1 MTIAVPPPSNVAD
14 LVDRLGPGTDV
25 IVPIANGE
33 PRAFL
38 DEVDRRRHDLVGV
51 KVHQMSPMRPRG
63 FHGADH
69 GGVQYVSYFLSDHL
83 RQPFAEGCI
92 ELVPNDFHAV
102 PQILRDTCHQPF
114 LVVATSPPDRHGYV
128 SMGLSA
134 DYAAALLH
142 EVPVVAEVNPA
153 MPRVRGLHNFHLR
166 DTVGWYEATT
176 PMVEKAAPTET
187 YEDRAI
193 AGHVAAL
200 IPDGAT
206 LQMGIGAVPGLV
218 AEMLHHH
225 TDLGI
230 HTELLSDS
238 IMGLV
243 ESGAVTGRRKTRER
257 GRVATTFAMGSAE
270 LYEWIDDNP
279 AVMLLPVDICNSPQ
293 VVAEF
298 TNFCAIN
305 ATMQV
310 DLLGQCASE
319 SIGHHYVSSTGGQAD
334 FIRGADLAPGGRSF
348 IVTHSTA
355 LGGSVSRIVTSLSPG
370 AVVTAHKN
378 LADRVVTEFG
388 VAELKGRSL
397 RQRAEALIEVAHPD
411 FQEQLVAE
419 AKEHG
424 LL

>member
-1 MTIAVPPPSNVAD
+1 V
-14 LVDRLGPGTDV
+14 R
-25 IVPIANGE
+25 
-33 PRAFL
+33 
-38 DEVDRRRHDLVGV
+38 
-51 KVHQMSPMRPRG
+51 
-63 FHGADH
+63 
-69 GGVQYVSYFLSDHL
+69 YVSYFLSNHL
-83 RQPFAEGCI
+83 RKPFAEGNI
-92 ELVPNDFHAV
+92 ELVPNDFHSV
-102 PQILRDTCHQPF
+102 PQILRNTWRVPL
-114 LVVATSPPDRHGYV
+114 LVVSTSAPDRHGYV
-128 SMGLSA
+128 SMGTSA

-142 EVPVVAEVNPA
+142 EVPVVAEVNPS

-166 DTVGWYEATT
+166 DTVGWFEAST
-176 PMVEKAAPTET
+176 PMVGMSAPRET

-218 AEMLHHH
+218 AQMLHHH
-225 TDLGI
+225 KDLGI

-243 ESGAVTGRRKTRER
+243 ESGAVTGRLKERER

-270 LYEWIDDNP
+270 LYEWIDDN
-279 AVMLLPVDICNSPQ
+279 AGVILLPVDICNDPL
-293 VVAEF
+293 VVSEF
-298 TNFCAIN
+298 TNFSAIN

-319 SIGHHYVSSTGGQAD
+319 SIGHSYVSSTGGQAD
-334 FIRGADLAPGGRSF
+334 FIRGANMAPGGRSF
-348 IVTHSTA
+348 MVMHSTA
-355 LGGSVSRIVTSLSPG
+355 LGGSVSTIVTSLSPG

-388 VAELKGRSL
+388 VADLAGRSL
-397 RQRAEALIEVAHPD
+397 RQRAEALIGIAHPD
-411 FQEQLVAE
+411 FQDQLVSE
-419 AKEHG
+419 AKEHR